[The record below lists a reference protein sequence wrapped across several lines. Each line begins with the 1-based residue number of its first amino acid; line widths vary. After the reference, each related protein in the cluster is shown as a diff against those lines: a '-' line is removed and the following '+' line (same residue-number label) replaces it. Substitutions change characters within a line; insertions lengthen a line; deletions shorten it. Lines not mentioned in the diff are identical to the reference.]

1 MGNNNIRDL
10 KFNFDTVFQQSQ
22 KSNKTSSDI
31 LVECNLGEH
40 TDLDEAYESVISFGK
55 GLKTHKF
62 FKSTDPKNLIIK
74 LLNADPFIK
83 NDLFVKSVYNLME
96 NAIYFQY
103 YNELLIEFGDD
114 FVFAMNENKGNNLQT
129 YIFAYKFNF
138 ETDLTNQ
145 KKEYFFQQK
154 CLLDRY
160 YMNII
165 SQESL
170 TFLSNCLSLIVAKFQ
185 NLAIKPKGFFI
196 HLPKNLEHIKNKK
209 QLLDNEGNHRLL
221 TNFIFFLKLLETF
234 NDSMFKIILSVKF
247 QVEDT
252 SLFFLFLN
260 LIFEELN
267 RYKEFNFIIDVGKSC
282 YFNNEMKIFL
292 KEKFKSVH
300 DNRYFSSINYTYE
313 KDQVT
318 NNYKLLINRSSRSFF
333 KFIYMISR
341 TLSPFN
347 KLYRKKPILLNL
359 QKLFFVTLNEIIE
372 NDY

>member
-1 MGNNNIRDL
+1 
-10 KFNFDTVFQQSQ
+10 
-22 KSNKTSSDI
+22 
-31 LVECNLGEH
+31 
-40 TDLDEAYESVISFGK
+40 
-55 GLKTHKF
+55 
-62 FKSTDPKNLIIK
+62 
-74 LLNADPFIK
+74 
-83 NDLFVKSVYNLME
+83 
-96 NAIYFQY
+96 
-103 YNELLIEFGDD
+103 
-114 FVFAMNENKGNNLQT
+114 
-129 YIFAYKFNF
+129 
-138 ETDLTNQ
+138 
-145 KKEYFFQQK
+145 
-154 CLLDRY
+154 
-160 YMNII
+160 
-165 SQESL
+165 
-170 TFLSNCLSLIVAKFQ
+170 
-185 NLAIKPKGFFI
+185 
-196 HLPKNLEHIKNKK
+196 
-209 QLLDNEGNHRLL
+209 
-221 TNFIFFLKLLETF
+221 
-234 NDSMFKIILSVKF
+234 VKF

-282 YFNNEMKIFL
+282 YFHNEMKIFL
-292 KEKFKSVH
+292 KDKFKSVH